1 MKRNT
6 QLSDVLHL
14 LVHMAQ
20 HGEPMTSEQM
30 AACLQSHAVVVRRL
44 LARLRDAQ
52 LVESTRGHGGGW
64 QLARAP
70 EAISLYHVYVALGEP
85 LVLGH
90 GVRGPH
96 PDCAIERAVNDA
108 LDDGYRQ
115 AQAALAAQLQAL
127 TLRKLGQRVQRKLK
141 QEQKTHAT

>member
-44 LARLRDAQ
+44 LARLREAQ
-52 LVESTRGHGGGW
+52 LVDSSRGHGGGW
-64 QLARAP
+64 RLARAP
-70 EAISLYHVYVALGEP
+70 EAISLYDVYVALGEP
-85 LVLGH
+85 LLGH

-96 PDCAIERAVNDA
+96 PGCAIERAVNDA

-115 AQAALAAQLQAL
+115 AQAALAVQLQAL
-127 TLRKLGQRVQRKLK
+127 TLRKLVQRVQRKHK
-141 QEQKTHAT
+141 QEKTHA